1 MSALVIVPSAISA
14 LIIVPFRILSVVTAS
29 GANLGF
35 VTLPFANSVESIEDG
50 GNVPKSSKRAI
61 VPLAEGIFKET
72 AAVPFKVTS
81 LTPVK
86 VRNLPGLVVL
96 SNFFT
101 ASEAFGFKTKYLR
114 TPLDVKYRLPAES
127 NSKAPFKGD
136 EINGAGLNLIKG
148 NATVSLPGA
157 MSRVACGVSSLIPIL
172 LLEVITITGT
182 EGSWLEVKAIIFP
195 FSKINGNSESI
206 ELLVPEP
213 VPPFELPPSTEL

>member
-1 MSALVIVPSAISA
+1 M
-14 LIIVPFRILSVVTAS
+14 PFRILSVVTAS
-29 GANLGF
+29 AANLGL
-35 VTLPFANSVESIEDG
+35 VTLPFANSVASIEDG
-50 GNVPKSSKRAI
+50 GKLPKSSKRAI
-61 VPLAEGIFKET
+61 VPFAEGIFKDT

-81 LTPVK
+81 LTPVR

-114 TPLDVKYRLPAES
+114 TPLDVKYKFPAES

-157 MSRVACGVSSLIPIL
+157 ISKVACGVSSLIPIL

-182 EGSWLEVKAIIFP
+182 EGSWLEVKAMILP
-195 FSKINGNSESI
+195 FSKTKGNSESI
-206 ELLVPEP
+206 EVLPPVPEP
-213 VPPFELPPSTEL
+213 EPPFEPPPSTEL